1 MLPFVNTR
9 HRVDMGLCA
18 DRVLDDAVKNFTS
31 LTQVVTGTPEEFG
44 AFLADSVD
52 KWRRVVKATGAKP
65 G

>member
-1 MLPFVNTR
+1 MLVNTR

-18 DRVLDDAVKNFTS
+18 DKVLDDAVKNFTS

-52 KWRRVVKATGAKP
+52 RSGGA
-65 G
+65 